1 LRIDIFLLAFNIL
14 YFKLRDIVNEITQA
28 FELYKIEFI
37 IDI

>member
-1 LRIDIFLLAFNIL
+1 L
-14 YFKLRDIVNEITQA
+14 YFKLRDIVNKITQA